1 MFDVW
6 TSYTIDLFGSKE
18 SIKKAGI
25 ILAKILQDES
35 IVGSK
40 HIVIRDTNRFVWV
53 DDISQIAKAIA
64 NSSPDL
70 TSFTISGRVD
80 NSSSSNAYMDFLIE
94 YKNHEL
100 SVQSSCWYSRIDAD
114 EYDSY
119 EDFCEDYYGFSREEY
134 EAALK
139 SPHFLL
145 NDGSNQVVTKASLDT
160 PEMIDLDAKTIY
172 IKESALS
179 LSPVPLCRCECGNE
193 VTMANDENLLSIYCD
208 KVNATCP
215 KCGKRF
221 EVYLE

>member
-94 YKNHEL
+94 YKNHTLHSSGFIRIVPQIIVL
-100 SVQSSCWYSRIDAD
+100 SVIPQR
-114 EYDSY
+114 
-119 EDFCEDYYGFSREEY
+119 
-134 EAALK
+134 
-139 SPHFLL
+139 
-145 NDGSNQVVTKASLDT
+145 
-160 PEMIDLDAKTIY
+160 
-172 IKESALS
+172 
-179 LSPVPLCRCECGNE
+179 LCIR
-193 VTMANDENLLSIYCD
+193 
-208 KVNATCP
+208 
-215 KCGKRF
+215 
-221 EVYLE
+221 